1 MLTLHVAR
9 HPCTLAR
16 MAAEA
21 QKAARNLSQGMNM
34 RGITSQPPSI
44 KYLAAGFLVGIGGK
58 YVYDV
63 YYPARLEPEVQ
74 GVKDKVT
81 EVQAETIKRLQV
93 SVGTFC
99 SEASGEAGLVPV
111 SHSGLV
117 SWAQ

>member
-1 MLTLHVAR
+1 
-9 HPCTLAR
+9 
-16 MAAEA
+16 MATEA

-63 YYPARLEPEVQ
+63 YYPARPEPEVQ

-81 EVQAETIKRLQV
+81 DVQAETIKRLQV
-93 SVGTFC
+93 SVGAFC